1 MGDLLGGIPPLNIG
15 AGALVA
21 LIVILILTGKL
32 VTLRELRDAQ
42 SQRDKAMTL
51 AETYQKATTEQGMAL
66 HKVLDAVET
75 TNEIVV
81 AIQAGLNRPLD
92 KGPRR

>member
-1 MGDLLGGIPPLNIG
+1 MDLLGGIPPLNIG
-15 AGALVA
+15 AAGLVT

-32 VTLRELRDAQ
+32 VPVSVLRDALT
-42 SQRDKAMTL
+42 QRDKALEL
-51 AETYQKATTEQGMAL
+51 ADKYQKVATEQGMVI

-81 AIQAGLNRPLD
+81 AIQAGLTRPLD
-92 KGPRR
+92 KGPSA